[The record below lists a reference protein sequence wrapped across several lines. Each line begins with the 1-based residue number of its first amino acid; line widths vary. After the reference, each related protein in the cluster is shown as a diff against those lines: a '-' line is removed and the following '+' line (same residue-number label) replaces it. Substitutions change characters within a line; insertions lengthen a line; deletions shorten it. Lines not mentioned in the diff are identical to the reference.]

1 MSAIIEISI
10 FYFLGIL
17 ICYALLILFFNVSW
31 FSIKTYA
38 TSEKPLK
45 TKVSVVLPVRNESEN
60 ILQCLEKISSQNYPT
75 ELFEIIV
82 VDDSSTDNTVDLVRE
97 FISRKFSIKITLLE
111 LSKLNLSSKKLAITQ
126 AVNVS
131 TGEIIITTDADCTMV
146 PDWIKSLVEYYEEYK
161 PAMIIA
167 PVCFNDEKNVFQKMQ
182 SLEFL
187 SLISSGAASV
197 KLGIPAM
204 CNGANLVYEKKAFLK
219 VGGFDKNNKYASGDD
234 VFLMHKIKSS
244 LNGKIAFIKN
254 YNSVVQTKPQPNL
267 NYFFN
272 QRKRWVSKSRGYTDF
287 PTILIALIVYLNNL
301 SIILCLAFSIFYPMF
316 LKYLLLIFALKFIID
331 FPILLGISTFTK
343 KKKLMYFYIPLQI
356 AYPVYVV
363 VIGIMGLFGN
373 YQWKD
378 RINGAYEKRK

>member
-1 MSAIIEISI
+1 M
-10 FYFLGIL
+10 
-17 ICYALLILFFNVSW
+17 LILVFNVSW
-31 FSIKTYA
+31 FSIKTY
-38 TSEKPLK
+38 TPSNKPLN
-45 TKVSVVLPVRNESEN
+45 TKVSVVLPVRNESGN
-60 ILQCLEKISSQNYPT
+60 IIQCLENISSQNYPS

-82 VDDSSTDNTVDLVRE
+82 VDDSSTDNTVALVRD
-97 FISRKFSIKITLLE
+97 FISKNSSVKITLLE
-111 LSKLNLSSKKLAITQ
+111 LSKLNLSSKKQAITQ
-126 AVNVS
+126 AVNIS
-131 TGEIIITTDADCTMV
+131 TADIIIATDADCTMF
-146 PDWIKSLVEYYEEYK
+146 PDWIKSLVEYYEEHK

-167 PVCFNDEKNVFQKMQ
+167 PVCFNNEENIFHKMQ

-204 CNGANLVYEKKAFLK
+204 CNGANLVYEKKAFIK

-254 YNSVVQTKPQPNL
+254 YNSLVQTKPQPNL
-267 NYFFN
+267 NTFFN

-301 SIILCLAFSIFYPMF
+301 SVILCLAFSIFYPVF
-316 LKYLLLIFALKFIID
+316 LKILFLIFALKFIID
-331 FPILLGISTFTK
+331 FPILFGISTFTK

-356 AYPVYVV
+356 VYPVYVV
-363 VIGIMGLFGN
+363 MTGIMGLSGN
-373 YQWKD
+373 YKWKE
-378 RINGAYEKRK
+378 RINGIYEKRK